1 VVAPYYT
8 DVFSGEVF
16 VNDDDEEQGRRA
28 HPYGIDIIGWCE
40 CFTLLGG
47 EGQCSQPLSFAL
59 SFGEIP

>member
-40 CFTLLGG
+40 CFTLLWGG
-47 EGQCSQPLSFAL
+47 GSMQSTTVVRTVVW
-59 SFGEIP
+59 